1 MFQEQITNIKKL
13 MRLHLSIKTI
23 FYSYF
28 KSLVEF
34 DLEKILKREIDQ
46 EANKELLDHLIE
58 EIWYV
63 RRDHHC

>member
-34 DLEKILKREIDQ
+34 DLEKILTTSIAR
-46 EANKELLDHLIE
+46 NKFGKT
-58 EIWYV
+58 Y
-63 RRDHHC
+63 